1 MNYLNDR
8 IQLELRKLNIIAVN
22 EVAAVQGDLIVAEN
36 VLNQQRRIL
45 ERSNNL
51 NEVISRFSIV
61 SERKI
66 LKGWNLEKKREVI
79 FKDELDVSL
88 KKGIDI
94 LANAVKTTMGPKGRL
109 VLIQR
114 PGDHPIVT
122 KDGVTVAQS
131 VNLSDEVQN
140 LGVKVIKE
148 AAARTAEE
156 AGDGTTTATVLAQ
169 KIYNEGLKMKA
180 AGFQPDLLKKGIDS
194 ALFAIKQEIS
204 GHKKEVKDK
213 EELLQVAMISAN
225 GEKETADLI
234 VDAIEASGV
243 DGNIIVEEAKGFKSS
258 LNIVDGFRVERGF
271 LSPYFVTDKNKM
283 SCEFDKP
290 LIFLAN
296 REFSSIRD
304 LMKPLELSLEV
315 SRPVLVIANDV
326 EGDALQGLVLNK
338 TKGALRVCAIKSPGF
353 GNSRHDLL
361 NDLQAVV
368 GGTIVD
374 ASFDMNKF
382 SMEDFGTCK
391 KSITH
396 RGNTLIVAQEGHNRD
411 DKIQERVAAIKDQFE
426 NPSLEDVE
434 VELLKYRLQQ
444 LSGGIS
450 ILRIGAA
457 TESELIERYD
467 RVDDALHATR
477 AALQEGILPGGGV
490 ALARASK
497 SLQYA
502 IDAESSADVR
512 AGIEIMQRACVEP
525 FKQIIR
531 NGHNSPDSLLTQILS
546 TDDYTG
552 YDARNDVL
560 GNMFD
565 IGIVDPHKV
574 VRCAIENAVSAATM
588 LLNVGCC
595 MIETEKQADDH
606 NSY

>member
-1 MNYLNDR
+1 
-8 IQLELRKLNIIAVN
+8 
-22 EVAAVQGDLIVAEN
+22 
-36 VLNQQRRIL
+36 
-45 ERSNNL
+45 
-51 NEVISRFSIV
+51 
-61 SERKI
+61 
-66 LKGWNLEKKREVI
+66 LEKKREVI

-180 AGFQPDLLKKGIDS
+180 AGFQPDLLKAGIDL
-194 ALFAIKQEIS
+194 ALNSIKKEIS
-204 GHKKEVKDK
+204 SHRKEVNGR

-225 GEKETADLI
+225 GEKETAELI
-234 VDAIEASGV
+234 VNAIEASGV

-258 LNIVDGFRVERGF
+258 LSVVDGFRVERGY

-283 SCEFDKP
+283 TCEFDKP

-296 REFSSIRD
+296 REFTSIRD

-315 SRPVLVIANDV
+315 SRPVLVVANDV

-391 KSITH
+391 KTITH
-396 RGNTLIVAQEGHNRD
+396 RGNTLLVAQEGHNRD
-411 DKIQERVAAIKDQFE
+411 DYIQQRVYAIKSQFD
-426 NPSLEDVE
+426 NPGLEDVE

-444 LSGGIS
+444 LAGGIS

-497 SLQYA
+497 SLQTD
-502 IDAESSADVR
+502 IDSESSADVR
-512 AGIEIMQRACVEP
+512 AGIEIMQRSCVEP

-546 TDDYTG
+546 TDDYIG

-595 MIETEKQADDH
+595 MIEIEKQSNDD

>member
-1 MNYLNDR
+1 M
-8 IQLELRKLNIIAVN
+8 
-22 EVAAVQGDLIVAEN
+22 
-36 VLNQQRRIL
+36 
-45 ERSNNL
+45 
-51 NEVISRFSIV
+51 
-61 SERKI
+61 
-66 LKGWNLEKKREVI
+66 EKKREVI

-180 AGFQPDLLKKGIDS
+180 AGFQPDLLKAGIDL
-194 ALFAIKQEIS
+194 ALNSIKKEIS
-204 GHKKEVKDK
+204 SHRKEVNGR

-225 GEKETADLI
+225 GEKETAELI
-234 VDAIEASGV
+234 VNAIEASGV

-258 LNIVDGFRVERGF
+258 LSVVDGFRVERGY

-283 SCEFDKP
+283 TCEFDKP

-296 REFSSIRD
+296 REFTSIRD

-391 KSITH
+391 KTITH
-396 RGNTLIVAQEGHNRD
+396 RGNTLLVAQEGHNRD
-411 DKIQERVAAIKDQFE
+411 DYIQQRVYAIKSQFD
-426 NPSLEDVE
+426 NPGLEDVE

-444 LSGGIS
+444 LAGGIS

-497 SLQYA
+497 SLQLD
-502 IDAESSADVR
+502 IDSESSADVR
-512 AGIEIMQRACVEP
+512 AGIEIMQRSCVEP

-546 TDDYTG
+546 TDDYIG

-595 MIETEKQADDH
+595 MIEIEKQSNDD

>member
-1 MNYLNDR
+1 M
-8 IQLELRKLNIIAVN
+8 
-22 EVAAVQGDLIVAEN
+22 
-36 VLNQQRRIL
+36 
-45 ERSNNL
+45 
-51 NEVISRFSIV
+51 
-61 SERKI
+61 
-66 LKGWNLEKKREVI
+66 EKKREVI

-213 EELLQVAMISAN
+213 EELLQVALISAN

-258 LNIVDGFRVERGF
+258 LSIVDGFRVERGF

-411 DKIQERVAAIKDQFE
+411 DKIQERVTAIKDQFE
-426 NPSLEDVE
+426 NPGLEDVE

-497 SLQYA
+497 SLQHA

-546 TDDYTG
+546 TDDYMG

>member
-1 MNYLNDR
+1 M
-8 IQLELRKLNIIAVN
+8 
-22 EVAAVQGDLIVAEN
+22 
-36 VLNQQRRIL
+36 
-45 ERSNNL
+45 
-51 NEVISRFSIV
+51 
-61 SERKI
+61 
-66 LKGWNLEKKREVI
+66 EKKREVI

-213 EELLQVAMISAN
+213 EELLQVALISAN

-258 LNIVDGFRVERGF
+258 LSIVDGFRVERGF

-426 NPSLEDVE
+426 NPGLEDVE

-497 SLQYA
+497 SLQHA

-546 TDDYTG
+546 TDDYMG

-595 MIETEKQADDH
+595 MIETEKQAGDH

>member
-1 MNYLNDR
+1 M
-8 IQLELRKLNIIAVN
+8 
-22 EVAAVQGDLIVAEN
+22 
-36 VLNQQRRIL
+36 
-45 ERSNNL
+45 
-51 NEVISRFSIV
+51 
-61 SERKI
+61 
-66 LKGWNLEKKREVI
+66 EKKREVI

-180 AGFQPDLLKKGIDS
+180 AGFQPDLLKAGIDL
-194 ALFAIKQEIS
+194 ALNSIKKEIS
-204 GHKKEVKDK
+204 SHKKEVNGR

-225 GEKETADLI
+225 GEKETAELI
-234 VDAIEASGV
+234 VNAIEASGV

-258 LNIVDGFRVERGF
+258 LSVVDGFRVERGY

-283 SCEFDKP
+283 TCEFDKP

-296 REFSSIRD
+296 REFTSIRD

-391 KSITH
+391 KTITH
-396 RGNTLIVAQEGHNRD
+396 RGNTLLVAQEGHNRD
-411 DKIQERVAAIKDQFE
+411 DYIQQRVYAIKSQFD
-426 NPSLEDVE
+426 NPGLEDVE

-444 LSGGIS
+444 LAGGIS

-497 SLQYA
+497 SLQVD
-502 IDAESSADVR
+502 IDSESSADVR
-512 AGIEIMQRACVEP
+512 AGIEIMQRSCVEP

-546 TDDYTG
+546 TDDYVG

-595 MIETEKQADDH
+595 MIEIEKQSNDD

>member
-1 MNYLNDR
+1 M
-8 IQLELRKLNIIAVN
+8 
-22 EVAAVQGDLIVAEN
+22 
-36 VLNQQRRIL
+36 
-45 ERSNNL
+45 
-51 NEVISRFSIV
+51 
-61 SERKI
+61 
-66 LKGWNLEKKREVI
+66 EKKREVI

>member
-1 MNYLNDR
+1 M
-8 IQLELRKLNIIAVN
+8 
-22 EVAAVQGDLIVAEN
+22 
-36 VLNQQRRIL
+36 
-45 ERSNNL
+45 
-51 NEVISRFSIV
+51 
-61 SERKI
+61 
-66 LKGWNLEKKREVI
+66 EKKREVI

-411 DKIQERVAAIKDQFE
+411 DKIQERVTAIKDQFE

-497 SLQYA
+497 SLQHA

-552 YDARNDVL
+552 YDARNDVF